1 MPSPNSLPY
10 QSPEQRFP
18 RGGIGRITEFAAVA
32 AITTLGVVIVIAS
45 QSDWLDNYMYVNDMG
60 KYKADYTPDKETGEI
75 RPHRI
80 PYRS

>member
-1 MPSPNSLPY
+1 MI
-10 QSPEQRFP
+10 
-18 RGGIGRITEFAAVA
+18 GIAWWLVSTSYKRMGTRKRVIIISVA